1 MNLLRTLL
9 IFIFSILLLVTLWPL
24 FMIFV
29 LGMILYWMYFRVKF
43 NGMVQRAKEEQS
55 TSVHGSVI
63 DVEVVEREEP
73 HD

>member
-1 MNLLRTLL
+1 MTLLRTLL

-24 FMIFV
+24 FMVFV
-29 LGMILYWMYFRVKF
+29 LGLILYWMYFRYKF